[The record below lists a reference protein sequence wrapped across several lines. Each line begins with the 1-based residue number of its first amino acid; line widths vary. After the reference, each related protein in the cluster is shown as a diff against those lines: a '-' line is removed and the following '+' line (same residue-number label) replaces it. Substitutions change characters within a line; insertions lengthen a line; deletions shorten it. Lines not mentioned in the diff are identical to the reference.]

1 MKLRCPISN
10 VPNALAQISSVF
22 HDLKY
27 NILLSRLSRSVGA
40 APAPRKSIFVAIC
53 EPAQPPKNN
62 PEEYATAISAKI
74 KAKLELRH
82 ANYQLDLEKVSLGVK
97 AETVAYPYRHG
108 LSAFIQE
115 IQAQSELRH
124 YLTEYKG
131 VRGRAIFVSYRQV
144 VNKTSGGI
152 ALKAAVF
159 DRVTKSGCIVY
170 DGFSKPAPLQNG
182 EAADVRAR
190 MWMASAAIFI
200 VCHDKPSGK
209 SKTTPAPP
217 SGLSEAQLVE
227 WGYIYGQG
235 KPWVIIVHT
244 SGAGSVKNFM
254 ISDRSFITYT
264 DLETPQ
270 AIEQVGNEIT
280 SIIEMWFPRMTHFTD
295 N

>member
-1 MKLRCPISN
+1 M
-10 VPNALAQISSVF
+10 
-22 HDLKY
+22 
-27 NILLSRLSRSVGA
+27 
-40 APAPRKSIFVAIC
+40 
-53 EPAQPPKNN
+53 
-62 PEEYATAISAKI
+62 
-74 KAKLELRH
+74 
-82 ANYQLDLEKVSLGVK
+82 GVK

-159 DRVTKSGCIVY
+159 DRVTKSGCIFGT

-235 KPWVIIVHT
+235 KPWVIIVQHQRRGICEEFHDFRPLIYHLHRSGDT
-244 SGAGSVKNFM
+244 SSYRTGW
-254 ISDRSFITYT
+254 
-264 DLETPQ
+264 Q
-270 AIEQVGNEIT
+270 
-280 SIIEMWFPRMTHFTD
+280 
-295 N
+295 